1 MDGIIRVATPFNHYS
16 CLLALAAS
24 IALFHGM
31 RLCKVTGGQAPV
43 VSFICLI
50 FSPLT
55 LALVYKLCGES
66 GIYRMSH

>member
-1 MDGIIRVATPFNHYS
+1 MAGIIRGTIPFDHYF

-31 RLCKVTGGQAPV
+31 RLCKVTGGQEPV
-43 VSFICLI
+43 VSFIILI
-50 FSPLT
+50 FSLLT

-66 GIYRMSH
+66 RIYRMSH